1 MDGRKIEALKN
12 IVKGHNPKVIIF
24 IAERNDIIRLKSNM
38 KVAMKR
44 IFVGFTIV
52 AIMAAVFAHA
62 DVDLGFR
69 SNTKN
74 PALTPGPII
83 SKSSDF
89 DDHPTPRSSINST
102 SKGIQLH
109 FRDYPL
115 GEILKNI
122 HDETGIR
129 FNLSSQ
135 MANSPISIDI
145 EAKNWKSSVRK
156 LITGFSR
163 IEVWTNHSK
172 SSRIWLMESAHN
184 N

>member
-1 MDGRKIEALKN
+1 
-12 IVKGHNPKVIIF
+12 
-24 IAERNDIIRLKSNM
+24 M

-129 FNLSSQ
+129 FNLSPGMEKSL
-135 MANSPISIDI
+135 ISLDI
-145 EAKNWKSSVRK
+145 EAKHWKSLVRK
-156 LITGFSR
+156 LIADYSR
-163 IEVWTNHSK
+163 VEVWTNKPKTSQ
-172 SSRIWLMESAHN
+172 IWLVGSN
-184 N
+184 PYN